1 MILRQGRVRSAA
13 ALLAFVVLQASCA
26 GRDER
31 PAGPETVYAES
42 PPVWFE
48 AHRLYANVAPNG
60 RLAALP
66 LRWPLSLRTIDLE
79 THAEATNSLASIID
93 SARNATFMPNGEP
106 VVLGWRAG
114 TMGWY
119 AKTADSVE
127 RLAVPANAWPRWS
140 SDGKQVAY
148 AELYAR
154 LGDPEHAVFAGPIT
168 SPRRYAVAGRV
179 TGFAW
184 LPGGEALLV
193 MLSDSLG
200 AATLV
205 ELNLASR
212 EAVVRAPNLDADPA
226 LSPIAVS
233 PDGRRALV
241 ALSTADAPRPE
252 ERHRPNADRDADI
265 YEIDLATGAK
275 RPVVATPWEE
285 TAPVVVNGHLFWT
298 QTAIDMSIVVL
309 PIEGGDARAIVP
321 GAFLP
326 SWRPDGKA
334 VGFVYGGF
342 VGADW
347 VLNWDGGLVEVDS
360 TTVSPTSAVQGIIT
374 GFHEDFQPAWSPNG
388 EWIAY
393 HSHRSSTPV
402 PLYAWPGASDDIWVR
417 RSGSTHEIRLTDYG
431 WEVGSPEW
439 SPDGRRLLFTGWLR
453 PDKGEGRGTYA
464 GIVTIDP
471 ASGRAVSHRKIPL
484 GPIPSAEMASWSP
497 SGKEIA
503 IESIPKPGVHSI
515 WIARPDGSG
524 ARQVVEFPGQT
535 YGGLDWLPDGSALVY
550 SAIVDG
556 RPQLFTIASSGG
568 KPRQLTRENASV
580 LHPQISPD
588 GRHIAA
594 TRIVQSKE
602 IRRMRLP

>member
-13 ALLAFVVLQASCA
+13 AVMLFVLLQASCDA
-26 GRDER
+26 RDER

-66 LRWPLSLRTIDLE
+66 LRWPLSLRSIDLE
-79 THAEATNSLASIID
+79 THAEATSSLAAIVD
-93 SARNATFMPNGEP
+93 SARNATFMPNGDA

-114 TMGWY
+114 AMGWY

-127 RLAVPANAWPRWS
+127 RLSVPANAWPRWS
-140 SDGKQVAY
+140 SDGQQVAY

-154 LGDPEHAVFAGPIT
+154 LGDPEHAVHAGPIAN
-168 SPRRYAVAGRV
+168 PRRYAVAGRV

-184 LPGGEALLV
+184 LPGGDALLI

-200 AATLV
+200 AGTLV
-205 ELNLASR
+205 QLSLASG
-212 EAVVRAPNLDADPA
+212 ETIVRARDLDADPA

-233 PDGRRALV
+233 PDGHRVYV
-241 ALSTADAPRPE
+241 ALSSPNTPRPE

-265 YEIDLATGAK
+265 YELVLETGA
-275 RPVVATPWEE
+275 RRAVVATPWEE
-285 TAPVVVNGHLFWT
+285 TAPVVVNGHLYWT
-298 QTAIDMSIVVL
+298 HTAIEMSIVVL
-309 PIEGGDARAIVP
+309 PIEGGEPRPIVP

-326 SWRPDGKA
+326 TWRSDGKA

-360 TTVSPTSAVQGIIT
+360 TTVSPTTAVQGVVT
-374 GFHEDFQPAWSPNG
+374 GFHEDFQPVWSPNG
-388 EWIAY
+388 QWIAY
-393 HSHRSSTPV
+393 HSHRSPTPV
-402 PLYAWPGASDDIWVR
+402 PLYAWLGATDDIWLR
-417 RSGSTHEIRLTDYG
+417 RAGSTDEIRLTDYG

-439 SPDGRRLLFTGWLR
+439 SPDGRQLLFTGWLR
-453 PDKGEGRGTYA
+453 PDEGEGRGTYA

-497 SGKEIA
+497 NGKEIA
-503 IESIPKPGVHSI
+503 IEGITKPGVHSM
-515 WIARPDGSG
+515 WIVRPDGSG
-524 ARQVVEFPGQT
+524 ARQVVEFPGHT

-550 SAIVDG
+550 SAIVD
-556 RPQLFTIASSGG
+556 RHPQLFTVPVTGG
-568 KPRQLTRENASV
+568 TPRQLTRENASV

-602 IRRMRLP
+602 IRRMPLP

>member
-1 MILRQGRVRSAA
+1 MRSASA
-13 ALLAFVVLQASCA
+13 ILAVLALQASCTA
-26 GRDER
+26 RDER

-48 AHRLYANVAPNG
+48 AHRVYANVAPNG

-66 LRWPLSLRTIDLE
+66 LRWPLSVRSIDLE
-79 THAEATNSLASIID
+79 KHTEASSSMAAIVD
-93 SARNATFMPNGEP
+93 SARNATFKPHGEA
-106 VVLGWRAG
+106 VVLGWRGG

-119 AKTADSVE
+119 TKTADSVE
-127 RLAVPANAWPRWS
+127 RLAIPANAWPRWS
-140 SDGKQVAY
+140 SDGKLVAY

-154 LGDPEHAVFAGPIT
+154 VGDPAHAVYAGPIA

-179 TGFAW
+179 TGVAW
-184 LPGGEALLV
+184 LPNGEALLV

-200 AATLV
+200 AGTLV
-205 ELNLASR
+205 ELTLASG
-212 EAVVRAPNLDADPA
+212 ATVVRARDLDADPA

-233 PDGRRALV
+233 PDGRRAFV
-241 ALSTADAPRPE
+241 ALSSANVPNPD

-265 YEIDLATGAK
+265 FEITLATGAK

-285 TAPVVVNGHLFWT
+285 TAPAVVNGNLYWT
-298 QTAIDMSIVVL
+298 HTAIDMSVVVL
-309 PIEGGDARAIVP
+309 PIEGGEPRPIVP

-326 SWRPDGKA
+326 AWRPDGKA

-347 VLNWDGGLVEVDS
+347 VLNWEGGLVEVDS
-360 TTVSPTSAVQGIIT
+360 TTASPTSAVRGVIT
-374 GFHEDFQPAWSPNG
+374 GFHEDFQPVWSPNG

-393 HSHRSSTPV
+393 HSHRSPTPV
-402 PLYAWPGASDDIWVR
+402 PLYAWPGATDDIWVR
-417 RSGSTHEIRLTDYG
+417 RAGSTDEIRLTDYG
-431 WEVGSPEW
+431 WEVGSPDW
-439 SPDGRRLLFTGWLR
+439 SHDGRHLLFTGWLR
-453 PDKGEGRGTYA
+453 PDKGEGSGTYA

-471 ASGRAVSHRKIPL
+471 ASGRALSHRKVPL

-497 SGKEIA
+497 NAKEIA
-503 IESIPKPGVHSI
+503 IEGITKPGVHSI
-515 WIARPDGSG
+515 WIVRPDGSG
-524 ARQVVEFPGQT
+524 ARKIVEFPGQT
-535 YGGLDWLPDGSALVY
+535 YGGVDWLPDGSALIY

-556 RPQLFTIASSGG
+556 RPQLFTVPTAGG
-568 KPRQLTRENASV
+568 TPRQLTREAASV
-580 LHPQISPD
+580 IHPQVSPD

-602 IRRMRLP
+602 IRRMPLPK